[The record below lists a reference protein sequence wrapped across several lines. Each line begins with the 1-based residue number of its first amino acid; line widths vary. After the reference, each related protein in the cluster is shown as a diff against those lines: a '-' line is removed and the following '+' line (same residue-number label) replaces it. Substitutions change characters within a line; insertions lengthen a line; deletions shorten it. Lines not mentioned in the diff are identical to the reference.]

1 MRVSSKVLSATSLEH
16 VLPHVPLRLGDVRE
30 RREEKGLSRWFD
42 APPKDEGVAEEGL
55 EVERAAGADV
65 LGEED
70 ADAVEGVS
78 AGRGGEAVCFD
89 AAVDAAAVGFDEDT
103 YVTAAA

>member
-1 MRVSSKVLSATSLEH
+1 MCVRSEILSATSLEH
-16 VLPHVPLRLGDVRE
+16 VLPSVPLRLGDICE
-30 RREEKGLSRWFD
+30 RGEEKGLSRRVD
-42 APPKDEGVAEEGL
+42 APPEDEGVAEEGL
-55 EVERAAGADV
+55 EVERAGWVDV

-89 AAVDAAAVGFDEDT
+89 AAVDAAAVGFDEDAD
-103 YVTAAA
+103 VTAA

>member
-1 MRVSSKVLSATSLEH
+1 MRVSRKVLSATSLEH
-16 VLPHVPLRLGDVRE
+16 VLPSVPLRLGDIRE
-30 RREEKGLSRWFD
+30 RREEEGLSRWFD
-42 APPKDEGVAEEGL
+42 APSKDEGVAEEGL
-55 EVERAAGADV
+55 EVERAGWVDV

-89 AAVDAAAVGFDEDT
+89 AAVDAAAVGLDEDAD
-103 YVTAAA
+103 VTTA